1 MLSFPL
7 NSGILVPIAL
17 DPFMDFLV
25 KLLRPLDEMPKLFS
39 ILVKEDMD
47 GDVDVTVGMPYRGV
61 L

>member
-1 MLSFPL
+1 
-7 NSGILVPIAL
+7 
-17 DPFMDFLV
+17 MDFLV